1 MKYTVLVYAGE
12 PDEGGYWAKVVELP
26 DCITQGETIEEIR
39 ENVVDAI
46 EEYLH
51 AQAFA
56 GNEPPPSI
64 AEKSKSALVSP
75 VALT

>member
-1 MKYTVLVYAGE
+1 MKYTVLVYEAE
-12 PDEGGYWAKVVELP
+12 PDEGGYWAKVPELP
-26 DCITQGETIEEIR
+26 GCVTQGDTIEEIR

-56 GNEPPPSI
+56 GGEPPPTV
-64 AEKSKSALVSP
+64 AEKFEVS
-75 VALT
+75 VG